1 MYTYFIRAPARK
13 APQRFLYCCTAA
25 GMVQSEG
32 ENADKIRLHL
42 FYWGNVRR
50 FFNHEKEIG
59 CARRSG
65 IHCRHSSQRMG
76 GSKGSDTKSSSA
88 AWKPEKDVKIIV
100 AYKAGSGTDTGARL
114 LANSAKKYVGQTLV
128 IENKPGADGKIGW
141 TELAKAKPDGYT
153 LGFINLPTY
162 TTLASQKG
170 AAFDEKSIIPI
181 ANHLT
186 ETAVVVV
193 RKDAKWKDLKELVAD
208 AQANPGQL
216 KASTNGVQAS
226 NHTSAQLLAQSAKFE
241 YNAVPYGGTADQ
253 LLALRQGEVDF
264 SCAKVADVIKLI
276 NGENAELRVL
286 GVFDE
291 KRDPQL
297 PDVPTLGELGYY
309 NKWYGSARAIVA
321 PKGTPENIIKFYE
334 DAFKKTMED
343 KDVVE
348 AHKKAGMVL
357 DYKDSKDLGRLID
370 EQLAFCKDVV
380 SKLYEKK

>member
-1 MYTYFIRAPARK
+1 MKKKLVLLAA
-13 APQRFLYCCTAA
+13 AVVAA
-25 GMVQSEG
+25 GILVG
-32 ENADKIRLHL
+32 
-42 FYWGNVRR
+42 
-50 FFNHEKEIG
+50 G
-59 CARRSG
+59 CGKGATKTDASG
-65 IHCRHSSQRMG
+65 
-76 GSKGSDTKSSSA
+76 

-141 TELAKAKPDGYT
+141 TELSKSKPDGYT

-170 AAFDEKSIIPI
+170 SAFNEQSVVPI
-181 ANHLT
+181 CNHLT

-193 RKDAKWKDLKELVAD
+193 KKDAKWKDLKELVSD
-208 AQANPGQL
+208 AQAHPGEL

-226 NHTSAQLLAQSAKFE
+226 NHTAAQLLAKSANFT
-241 YNAVPYGGTADQ
+241 YNAIPYGGTADQ

-264 SCAKVADVIKLI
+264 ACVKIADVSKLI
-276 NGENAELRVL
+276 TGDKAELRVL

-291 KRDPQL
+291 KRSKLL

-309 NKWYGSARAIVA
+309 DKWYGSARALVA

-343 KDVVE
+343 PEVIA
-348 AHKKAGMVL
+348 AHEKAGMQI
-357 DYKDSKDLGRLID
+357 DFKDSKSLAELIK
-370 EQLAFCKDVV
+370 EQYDFCKNVV
-380 SKLYEKK
+380 SKLYEK